1 MTACAACG
9 AYLGPG
15 CRFCSLCGR
24 PVAVT
29 HMQPVQGCPQA
40 VECLPGQVYSPPMI
54 QEGFPYPNH
63 TYPPY
68 QPGVQYT
75 SYEPQWG
82 TPVQAV
88 PLATAPIA
96 SSSPQHHHHQ
106 PMATHPVMVDEE
118 GGVGSPE
125 EMALAFCICFFFGI
139 FAYLC
144 LLCCM
149 RTLYSKAGAAYGFS
163 ASWLFIVA
171 FGVALINNGNGFG
184 FALVVVSI
192 IFLFTFAA
200 LGAKYHRAA
209 KLYEENRPEPIVV
222 QQAPNREADYYV
234 Q

>member
-9 AYLGPG
+9 SYLGPG

-24 PVAVT
+24 PVSMASV
-29 HMQPVQGCPQA
+29 QPVEGYPQV
-40 VECLPGQVYSPPMI
+40 VEGCLPGQVYPPVTMA
-54 QEGFPYPNH
+54 QDGFLPYPSH

-88 PLATAPIA
+88 PLATADVTA
-96 SSSPQHHHHQ
+96 AHHQ
-106 PMATHPVMVDEE
+106 PMAIHTVIEDE
-118 GGVGSPE
+118 VGSPE
-125 EMALAFCICFFFGI
+125 EMALAFCLCFFFGI
-139 FAYLC
+139 LAYLC
-144 LLCCM
+144 LLCCT

-163 ASWLFIVA
+163 TSWLFTVA

-192 IFLFTFAA
+192 IFLFTFAT

-209 KLYEENRPEPIVV
+209 KSYEENRTEPIIV
-222 QQAPNREADYYV
+222 QQAPSREADYYV